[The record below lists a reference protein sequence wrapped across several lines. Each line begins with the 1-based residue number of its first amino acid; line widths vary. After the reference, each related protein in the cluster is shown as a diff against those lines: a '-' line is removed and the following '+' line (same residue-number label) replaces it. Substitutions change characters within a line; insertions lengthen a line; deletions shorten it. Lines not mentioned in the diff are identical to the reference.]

1 MTFPEDYFS
10 KDLAGQTVS
19 FDIAVKVVSEAVL
32 PEVNADFAKALGV
45 GDGDVDR
52 MRAEIEANLKRE
64 VKKRLQAKVKDQVME
79 ALLNAHPIDVPKALV
94 DDEVQRLMQAARQD
108 MEQRSGKQMKDF
120 PMQREWFADQAKR
133 RVSLGLILSEVI
145 KAKQLQAKP
154 EQIKAIVEDAA
165 QSYEHPEEVVR
176 WYYAN
181 PQRLAEIEGL
191 ALEDNVVEWALSCAK
206 VVDKPIAFDELM
218 GRTAG

>member
-1 MTFPEDYFS
+1 MTTEKKKFRVESDLLGELKVPEEAYY
-10 KDLAGQTVS
+10 GVQT
-19 FDIAVKVVSEAVL
+19 
-32 PEVNADFAKALGV
+32 
-45 GDGDVDR
+45 
-52 MRAEIEANLKRE
+52 
-64 VKKRLQAKVKDQVME
+64 
-79 ALLNAHPIDVPKALV
+79 
-94 DDEVQRLMQAARQD
+94 QRGINNYHISR
-108 MEQRSGKQMKDF
+108 KQMKDF